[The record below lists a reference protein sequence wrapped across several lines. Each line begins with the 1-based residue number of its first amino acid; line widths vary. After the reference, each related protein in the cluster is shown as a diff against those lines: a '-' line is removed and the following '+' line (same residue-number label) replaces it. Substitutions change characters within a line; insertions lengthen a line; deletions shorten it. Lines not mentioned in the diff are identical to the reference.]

1 MFPEESWWKVF
12 QREGLRHSVEPALRD
27 LDGKESSLAPVCVTG
42 LLHAPFRAGGAC
54 LRVAESRG
62 GGTTF
67 DYGKGGGN
75 LKVFLLNVKRL
86 EDFFFR
92 RSW

>member
-1 MFPEESWWKVF
+1 MV
-12 QREGLRHSVEPALRD
+12 EGLPEGGTASLRRALRD
-27 LDGKESSLAPVCVTG
+27 QDGKESPLAWVCVTG
-42 LLHAPFRAGGAC
+42 RLHVAFGESGAC
-54 LRVAESRG
+54 LRVGVDRG

-86 EDFFFR
+86 EDLFR

>member
-1 MFPEESWWKVF
+1 M
-12 QREGLRHSVEPALRD
+12 EPALRD

-42 LLHAPFRAGGAC
+42 LLHAPFRASGAC
-54 LRVAESRG
+54 LRVGEGRG

-75 LKVFLLNVKRL
+75 LKVYYLM
-86 EDFFFR
+86 
-92 RSW
+92 